1 MQISKETLE
10 SRLNMVSRTMEAL
23 ASELNTARSNA
34 ARIEQELTLLSG
46 EARGLQALINM
57 AAQSEVPPLG
67 AVIESEGN

>member
-1 MQISKETLE
+1 MQISKEILE

-23 ASELNTARSNA
+23 ASELNAARSNA

-57 AAQSEVPPLG
+57 AAQSEVASG